1 MCIQLRANVT
11 MPDMQ
16 ISTDVLDFERVKC
29 GECKVVTVQIYNHKH
44 VRCEWN
50 SLPSEK
56 DKKKVRAKDYVIRV
70 VCCVCKTGKRNYFD
84 TDRLCSNSPK

>member
-1 MCIQLRANVT
+1 MKCSLFQLVSGPQVCIQLRANVT

-16 ISTDVLDFERVKC
+16 VSADVLTFDDVVC

-56 DKKKVRAKDYVIRV
+56 DKRKVSDV
-70 VCCVCKTGKRNYFD
+70 VA
-84 TDRLCSNSPK
+84 P